1 MSSTTVHYYH
11 HYYLTSAASSDGT
24 FAAYAGNPTK
34 AFTQSAS
41 SVPALN
47 AYPLPTPTPTATS
60 LPSYVGVLG
69 TEYVAN
75 EAIQALRVDCR
86 MPDMSQLAVP
96 RYARLVP
103 LTTDLS
109 YHGIEE
115 LAFEWRQSTHGSV
128 QIGPVSVR
136 LATRN
141 NPFDSGDWTKDFSR
155 ASKESSPYTKFWT
168 GSHEKFNTV
177 KLISSHQAELRIC
190 TDLTDC
196 AGTTTVVRVNGGAC
210 GRGGEEAHASRVV
223 AMNAKTG
230 DMRIEV
236 HMRAADASTDP
247 FVKVLLYDAPYHNA
261 TSQTGGTDGN
271 LWATTGRDT
280 QENTNRERFLSYL
293 KKGWATSYT
302 HEASSQCTR
311 CSARCSH
318 WCPSNSENL
327 FANAVPSEV
336 ADMAQLSL
344 SVEVPFGAPASDAHL
359 LGGNVLT
366 ESSQLPGGGLSSLV
380 HGGVKYE
387 VKLGGQKVLAGSALL
402 QHYSTDSLTA
412 LQRGSESSLT
422 PYTIVPIEI
431 IAYVNNSDAS
441 AAAMAAT
448 GRSGAGTGDA
458 YFDGGTVGSYEVWL
472 FDNHLIQYA
481 SWMPECQFPSAAL
494 SEGSVMAPTLYA
506 IAPPMGNSF
515 LNHASTS
522 DAFLYPVMDSNNRI
536 SYTLYG
542 AVPRYKD
549 YFGAKF
555 VGQILIETAA
565 MYTFQLSSDDS
576 SRLTIGGACKEAVQ
590 SLGRTGARD
599 CTEGGTQVVNN
610 GGCHGMT
617 PPKQSAAIAL
627 QQGWLTFQ
635 IDYFEKTG
643 NGGIEMTL
651 NNQIVPSSRIRT
663 VPATSSFTNLGR
675 CSYYQ
680 RWTSL
685 PSGSTSLMAGPAPT
699 AVASLVECALL
710 CRETVACR
718 AYYYRPSATANPS
731 GAGACTLTEND
742 LAKTVASWVQQRSW
756 PSVLGVCHPV
766 PATRGRRLT
775 ETPLSGGNDAN
786 AKNLKACTGEC
797 DSDAHCGPGLE
808 CFQREK
814 GEKIPGCSGKGGGIN
829 WDYCYDP
836 IAAPTGEANV
846 SPVDKGTSPPVAGGM
861 SSFPPFSLFVDGAVP
876 TVTGRPFK
884 LEGAAPASITVGGAG
899 GGGVSSAVKFS
910 SSGCA
915 CAVGQPLVDSIVT
928 RVIDPGKPSGAGY
941 EQNKETLFSQKCK
954 TVPPCPQA
962 EDTISQALLV
972 RGCPGGFEANLLRNL
987 CVKCRADLFRAAGPG
1002 LDRCM
1007 SCTSVD
1013 DGSTDT
1019 SVVTFTKES
1028 VVYAKPNADRT
1039 GCDLTG
1045 CAAGYE
1051 RTLETN
1057 NAIIAAGG
1065 QAYSNGFVCTLCPV
1079 GKFRSYDNEKDLLAS
1094 QCQVCAPA
1102 VTLAGVGYYDQLFE
1116 VRYSEWQALKA
1127 GGSWDVKREASG
1139 HAVLGWKREDL
1150 ETSTAK
1156 LQPNAARTACGLYS
1170 CPAGSRATMPSI
1182 PDHGSSVSSNE
1193 VPEQGCFLCPGRTYS
1208 PSRFFVVP
1216 LNGTAAKKCLDCV
1229 FPYASTGGTNKG
1241 GSPGG
1246 YTKCEFSRPFIIG
1259 LSTGIASLI
1268 LFVVCLNVCKKMKR
1282 ARAVKSA
1289 AELSRLVGAARQQQ
1303 ARSMKPKAR
1312 PAVGLMAGGSV
1323 DGGGLELQPMGA
1335 SGRNLQSARFSG
1347 IQAHDNP
1354 LASPEAKEGAR
1365 NSGFEKSWVAMGDG
1379 DAATRQTSWNQAGVG
1394 NLFGAAPTGY
1404 EAGGAGDDDDGPMD
1418 FPRED
1423 SWGMAGFSQVRVCVC
1438 VCVCFLRCAYLS
1450 RPPTLQLLNA
1460 STLNVVCIQQIQSLT
1475 YPPHHP
1481 MPISPPFACY
1491 RSVPHLPSR
1500 AGRGSARKHSRP
1512 AHPSSGREC
1521 C

>member
-1 MSSTTVHYYH
+1 MSSTAVHYYH

-24 FAAYAGNPTK
+24 FAAYTGTPTK

-47 AYPLPTPTPTATS
+47 AYPLPTGVTEGGSSATS

-128 QIGPVSVR
+128 QTGPVSVR

-141 NPFDSGDWTKDFSR
+141 NPFDGSDIRRSSVLGR
-155 ASKESSPYTKFWT
+155 ANPFEARSYQSWT
-168 GSHEKFNTV
+168 GSHQKYNTV

-196 AGTTTVVRVNGGAC
+196 AGTTTVIRVNGGAC

-271 LWATTGRDT
+271 LWATTGGST
-280 QENTNRERFLSYL
+280 EENINRERFLSYL

-302 HEASSQCTR
+302 HEGSSYLEGDTV
-311 CSARCSH
+311 S
-318 WCPSNSENL
+318 
-327 FANAVPSEV
+327 SEV
-336 ADMAQLSL
+336 DDMAQLSL

-366 ESSQLPGGGLSSLV
+366 DSSQLPGGGLSSLV

-441 AAAMAAT
+441 AAAVAAA

-472 FDNHLIQYA
+472 FDNSLIKDA
-481 SWMPECQFPSAAL
+481 SWMPECQFPSAAQ
-494 SEGSVMAPTLYA
+494 SQSSVMAPTLYA
-506 IAPPMGNSF
+506 ITPPKGNTF
-515 LNHASTS
+515 LNHASTAG
-522 DAFLYPVMDSNNRI
+522 AFLYPVMDTMYRI

-542 AVPRYKD
+542 AVPRYID

-555 VGQILIETAA
+555 VGQILIETAST
-565 MYTFQLSSDDS
+565 YTFQLSSDDS
-576 SRLTIGGACKEAVQ
+576 SRLTIGGACKDA
-590 SLGRTGARD
+590 GTIGGARD

-627 QQGWLTFQ
+627 PQGWITYQ
-635 IDYFEKTG
+635 IDYFEKAG
-643 NGGIEMTL
+643 NAGIEMTL
-651 NNQIVPSSRIRT
+651 NNRAVPSSRIRT

-680 RWTSL
+680 RWISL
-685 PSGSTSLMAGPAPT
+685 PAPNVGLAGARAVFAEVPANSFTSDGNKDT
-699 AVASLVECALL
+699 SVASLVECALL

-731 GAGACTLTEND
+731 GAGTCVLTENN
-742 LAKTVASWVQQRSW
+742 LANTVASWVQQRSW
-756 PSVLGVCHPV
+756 PSVLGVCRPV
-766 PATRGRRLT
+766 TVAPGRRLT
-775 ETPLSGGNDAN
+775 L
-786 AKNLKACTGEC
+786 
-797 DSDAHCGPGLE
+797 
-808 CFQREK
+808 
-814 GEKIPGCSGKGGGIN
+814 
-829 WDYCYDP
+829 
-836 IAAPTGEANV
+836 PTGEADV
-846 SPVDKGTSPPVAGGM
+846 SSVDKGTSPPVAGGM

-884 LEGAAPASITVGGAG
+884 LEAAAPASIT
-899 GGGVSSAVKFS
+899 GGVSSAVKFS
-910 SSGCA
+910 ASGCA

-928 RVIDPGKPSGAGY
+928 RVIDPGQPSGTGY
-941 EQNKETLFSQKCK
+941 ESNKETLFSQKCK
-954 TVPPCPQA
+954 TVSPCPQA

-987 CVKCRADLFRAAGPG
+987 CVKCRTDLFRAAGPG

-1051 RTLETN
+1051 RTLENN
-1057 NAIIAAGG
+1057 NAIVAAGG
-1065 QAYSNGFVCTLCPV
+1065 KAYSNGFVCTLCPV
-1079 GKFRSYDNEKDLLAS
+1079 GKFRRYDNEKALLAS

-1102 VTLAGVGYYDQLFE
+1102 VTLAGVGYYQQLHE
-1116 VRYSEWQALKA
+1116 VTYSEWQDVKA
-1127 GGSWDVKREASG
+1127 GGSWGQRK
-1139 HAVLGWKREDL
+1139 KEDP
-1150 ETSTAK
+1150 ETATAR

-1170 CPAGSRATMPSI
+1170 CPAGSRATMPSV
-1182 PDHGSSVSSNE
+1182 PDYEGGAQMVSEE
-1193 VPEQGCFLCPGRTYS
+1193 VPEQGCFLCPGGTYS
-1208 PSRFFVVP
+1208 PSRFFIIP
-1216 LNGTAAKKCLDCV
+1216 LNRTSAKMCLDCV

-1268 LFVVCLNVCKKMKR
+1268 LFFICLNVCKKMKR

-1303 ARSMKPKAR
+1303 ARSMKPKVR
-1312 PAVGLMAGGSV
+1312 QAVGLEL
-1323 DGGGLELQPMGA
+1323 GGGLELQSMGA

-1354 LASPEAKEGAR
+1354 IASAEAKEGAR
-1365 NSGFEKSWVAMGDG
+1365 NSGFAKGWVAAGDS

-1404 EAGGAGDDDDGPMD
+1404 EGGGAGDDDDGPMD

-1423 SWGMAGFSQVRVCVC
+1423 SWGMAGFSQVRACMYVCACVC
-1438 VCVCFLRCAYLS
+1438 VFSFLRRAYPTAPHFTITQCLVLS
-1450 RPPTLQLLNA
+1450 
-1460 STLNVVCIQQIQSLT
+1460 
-1475 YPPHHP
+1475 
-1481 MPISPPFACY
+1481 M
-1491 RSVPHLPSR
+1491 
-1500 AGRGSARKHSRP
+1500 
-1512 AHPSSGREC
+1512 
-1521 C
+1521 